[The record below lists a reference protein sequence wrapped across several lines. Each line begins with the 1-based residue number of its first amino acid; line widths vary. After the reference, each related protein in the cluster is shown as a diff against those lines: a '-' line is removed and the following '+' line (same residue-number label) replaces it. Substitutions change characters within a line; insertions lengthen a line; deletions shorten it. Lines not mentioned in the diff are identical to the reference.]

1 MHLNFWDILIII
13 AVAAMIGLAIWLNLR
28 KKKKGSSCCGDIAP
42 SERSDSA
49 RDKNKSHYPFGT
61 ELVIEGMICENCAKK
76 VENALNSLDGV
87 YAKVDLSSSRAR
99 ILTKAPADE
108 KALISAVARAGY
120 TARQ

>member
-1 MHLNFWDILIII
+1 MIDKILIAALIAAFII
-13 AVAAMIGLAIWLNLR
+13 GAAAAYR
-28 KKKKGSSCCGDIAP
+28 RFTKGSSCCGDIAP

-120 TARQ
+120 TARH